1 MKETYD
7 GAEPSANSV
16 AAMNLLRLAQY
27 QGDDSYLTKA
37 QQTFRQMGRQLK
49 TSPAATPQMMSAL
62 DFYLH
67 KPKQV
72 VIAGRLEDPDTQAM
86 LAAVR
91 TAFIP
96 NRIILLADG
105 AKGQAFLAQK
115 LEFLKDVKPIDG
127 KATAYVC
134 ENYVCQLPTTD
145 IEVMM
150 QQLTGAQTRK

>member
-1 MKETYD
+1 M
-7 GAEPSANSV
+7 PVFSV
-16 AAMNLLRLAQY
+16 IIPTFNRADLARQAVESVL
-27 QGDDSYLTKA
+27 G
-37 QQTFRQMGRQLK
+37 QTFG
-49 TSPAATPQMMSAL
+49 
-62 DFYLH
+62 DYECI
-67 KPKQV
+67 V
-72 VIAGRLEDPDTQAM
+72 VDDGSTDDTQAM